1 MIGMWFTLIQQYW
14 NVSMLREKPENT
26 PYSWFLSCIVG
37 LVFLT
42 LIVLQWMITDVNQKL
57 TLGTALLIAGSLVL
71 SYILYTWVLLL
82 LFRLQSRFLQTFSCI
97 MAGHTIVHMVAF
109 PLLLM
114 MPLFLSVKISPIIGS
129 FIGILY
135 LVLTLLL
142 AIWQFMVSAYI
153 YKHALAV
160 SWLLAILAALG
171 LLACNIL
178 TISFW

>member
-1 MIGMWFTLIQQYW
+1 MWLNLIKQYW
-14 NVSMLREKPENT
+14 NISLLREKPENT
-26 PYSWFLSCIVG
+26 PYSPILSCVVV
-37 LVFLT
+37 LVFLG

-57 TLGTALLIAGSLVL
+57 EFGSAILIAGSLVL

-82 LFRLQSRFLQTFSCI
+82 LFRLKSRFLQTLTCLL
-97 MAGHTIVHMVAF
+97 AGHTVVHLLAF
-109 PLLLM
+109 PLLLI
-114 MPLFLSVKISPIIGS
+114 MPLLLGIQTKTILSS

-135 LVLTLLL
+135 LVFTLTL
-142 AIWQFMVSAYI
+142 AIWQFSVSAYV

-160 SWLLAILAALG
+160 SWLPAILASFG